1 MSGKTFRYEHR
12 VIYAECTLGNHIYY
26 ARYLDI
32 LEAARGEFFRALG
45 LPLADLQEQD
55 TAFPVIECQLKYRFP
70 ARYDD
75 VLDVELWLD
84 ELDRIRLRFGYRIIN
99 QSDELILEG
108 TTSHVCTSIAEKP
121 KRLPL
126 ELAALMQPY
135 LRPKGAS
142 AEIRSGRE

>member
-1 MSGKTFRYEHR
+1 MSGKIFRHEHR
-12 VIYAECTLGNHIYY
+12 VTYAECTLGNHIYY

-32 LEAARGEFFRALG
+32 LETARGEFFRALG
-45 LPLADLQEQD
+45 IPLASLQEQD
-55 TAFPVIECQLKYRFP
+55 VTFPVIECQLKYKFP

-99 QSDELILEG
+99 QSDQLILEG
-108 TTSHVCTSIAEKP
+108 TTSHVCTSTAEKP
-121 KRLPL
+121 KRLPPQL
-126 ELAALMQPY
+126 TTSLLSY
-135 LRPKGAS
+135 LRAEHSS